1 MLSRILLEENSMYE
15 ANKPIIQ
22 TAYAVNNVIEAA
34 ERWSKRFNIGPFFF
48 NEHIVIFISIYF
60 VDIIFFKFVFYNF
73 IFITFI
79 FTIKEKKIIFV

>member
-48 NEHIVIFISIYF
+48 N
-60 VDIIFFKFVFYNF
+60 
-73 IFITFI
+73 
-79 FTIKEKKIIFV
+79 